1 MRKIEGT
8 SKMEKVNVREVFK
21 QKNPKVA
28 KMIPGFI
35 YRYIER
41 IIHQKEV
48 NEIMEK
54 IDHLHG
60 LDYAKGIIDYFDLNI
75 QVKGEEFIPKDG
87 RHIFVANHPLGGL
100 DGIVFAHVVGQKFP
114 NIQFLVNDILMNL
127 KNFDSIFIP
136 VNKHGR
142 QSMQYVRKIEE
153 TYQSDQQVLNFPA
166 GLCSRKIK
174 GEIVD
179 LEWRKSFIRKAI
191 EHKRDIIPAHI
202 SGKNSNFFYNLSNLR
217 TKLGI
222 KTNLEMFYLVDEVFK
237 QKDKNITITF
247 GKPISYTSFDKT
259 KSTKEWA
266 SKVKKHI
273 YELAKDHTK
282 SFN

>member
-1 MRKIEGT
+1 MD
-8 SKMEKVNVREVFK
+8 KVNVREVFK

-28 KMIPGFI
+28 KLIPGFVF
-35 YRYIER
+35 RYIER

-54 IDHLHG
+54 IDHFHG
-60 LDYAKGIIDYFDLNI
+60 LDYAQGIIDHFDLNI
-75 QVKGEEFIPKDG
+75 KVVGEENIPTDG

-100 DGIVFAHVVGQKFP
+100 DGIVFAHVVGQKNP

-142 QSMQYVRKIEE
+142 QSIQYVRRIEE
-153 TYQSDQQVLNFPA
+153 TYKSDQQVLNFPA

-179 LEWRKSFIRKAI
+179 LEWKKSFISKAV
-191 EHKRDIIPAHI
+191 EHKRDIVPTHI
-202 SGKNSNFFYNLSNLR
+202 SGRNSNFFYNLSNLR

-237 QKDKNITITF
+237 QKDKNIVVTF
-247 GKPISYTSFDKT
+247 GKPIPYTTFDKSAPAKT
-259 KSTKEWA
+259 WA
-266 SKVKKHI
+266 KKIKDYI
-273 YELAKDHTK
+273 YQLPNDHTK
-282 SFN
+282 PF

>member
-1 MRKIEGT
+1 
-8 SKMEKVNVREVFK
+8 MEKIDVRKVFK
-21 QKNPKVA
+21 SKSPKIA
-28 KMIPGFI
+28 KFIPGFV
-35 YRYIER
+35 YRYIEK
-41 IIHQKEV
+41 IVHQKEI
-48 NEIMEK
+48 NEIMPK
-54 IDHLHG
+54 ISHLYG

-75 QVKGEEFIPKDG
+75 QVKGEEFIPGDG

-127 KNFDSIFIP
+127 KNFESIFIP

-191 EHKRDIIPAHI
+191 EHKRDIIPAYI

-222 KTNLEMFYLVDEVFK
+222 KTNFEMFYLVDEVFK

-247 GKPISYTSFDKT
+247 GKPIPHTTFDKS

-266 SKVKKHI
+266 AKVKRHI
-273 YELAKDHTK
+273 YEIAKDHTK
-282 SFN
+282 TFNKN